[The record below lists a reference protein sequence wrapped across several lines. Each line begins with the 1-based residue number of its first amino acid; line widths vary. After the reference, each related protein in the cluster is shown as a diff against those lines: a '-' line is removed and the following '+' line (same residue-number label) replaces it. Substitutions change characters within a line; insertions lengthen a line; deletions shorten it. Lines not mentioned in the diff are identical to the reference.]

1 MEAQKTI
8 FTTREAA
15 EYLGVS
21 YRLILKWIDDDELK
35 CYRIDKKNTIRI
47 SSDQIHEFLNN
58 HETGKE
64 PSCSR

>member
-8 FTTREAA
+8 FTPREAA

-35 CYRIDKKNTIRI
+35 CYRIDKKNSIRI
-47 SSDQIHEFLNN
+47 SSDQINEFLKN
-58 HETGKE
+58 HETE
-64 PSCSR
+64 RVTA